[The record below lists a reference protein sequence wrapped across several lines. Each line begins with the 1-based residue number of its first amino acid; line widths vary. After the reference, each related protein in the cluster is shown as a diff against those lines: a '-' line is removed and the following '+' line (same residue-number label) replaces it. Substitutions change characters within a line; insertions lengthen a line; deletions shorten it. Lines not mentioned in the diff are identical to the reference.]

1 MAGLNRLRAVNI
13 ALENIGESPVNTL
26 VGSAG
31 DVYVATAEAV
41 LDEITRDVCEETWN
55 FNKDT
60 AYALTPDVSGNIVMT
75 ASMIS
80 VDPTDR
86 TLMYSVRQGK
96 LYDMDNQTFVFTGPI
111 DCEILWELAY
121 EDTPQHVRKY
131 IAIRSARTFSRRVL
145 GDESGDRITEQD
157 EGRARVSAKRNDARN
172 RDRTIFQDYS
182 SGGSLHRLKNRR
194 IF

>member
-31 DVYVATAEAV
+31 DVSVATAEAV
-41 LDEITRDVCEETWN
+41 LDEINRDVCEQTWN

-60 AYALTPDVSGNIVMT
+60 AYALTPDGAGNIVMT
-75 ASMIS
+75 SSMLS

-96 LYDMDNQTFVFTGPI
+96 LYDMDNQTFVFTAPV
-111 DCEILWELAY
+111 DCEILWEFPY

-131 IAIRSARTFSRRVL
+131 IAMRAARTFARRVL
-145 GDESGDRITEQD
+145 GDEAGDRITEQD

-172 RDRTIFQDYS
+172 RDRTIFQDYA